1 MDFNALLDNIFLNDI
16 FVTWVPVLATVM
28 VMSFLYKDNPL
39 YKIGENIFIGV
50 SLGYMWILMWQY
62 TIKPFFIMPVQDM
75 FVEFHFWDITY
86 IIWFLLAL
94 TMFFRFSRKKAWVA
108 NYYFGFL
115 FGYTAGYYIP
125 IAVQNILLQS
135 TNLMKPMNQGSF
147 FETTKWIVIIFGTFA
162 ALMYFFFSKPHKGVL
177 GKTARVGIVIMMIF
191 FGAAF
196 GSTVMGRVSLFIDR
210 ALLLVDF
217 PMQSI
222 VCTIGVIIYLIIYF
236 KFFKKEEKV
245 IDDESFI

>member
-1 MDFNALLDNIFLNDI
+1 MDIKALLDNIFLNDI
-16 FVTWVPVLATVM
+16 FFSWIPVLATIM
-28 VMSFLYKDNPL
+28 ILSFLYRDNPL

-50 SLGYMWILMWQY
+50 ALGYGWILSWEY
-62 TIKPFFIMPVQDM
+62 IVDPFFIMPVKDM
-75 FVEFHFWDITY
+75 FVEFHFWDITN

-108 NYYFGFL
+108 NYYFGFI
-115 FGYTAGYYIP
+115 FGYMAGYYIP
-125 IAVQNILLQS
+125 IAIQNIMLQS
-135 TNLMKPMNQGSF
+135 TNLMTDLKLESF
-147 FETTKWIVIIFGTFA
+147 SEVSKWIVLVFGTFA

-210 ALLLVDF
+210 ALLLVDYPF
-217 PMQSI
+217 QSL
-222 VCTIGVIIYLIIYF
+222 VSTIAVIIFLIIYF
-236 KFFKKEEKV
+236 KFIKKEQLH
-245 IDDESFI
+245 DDESFI

>member
-1 MDFNALLDNIFLNDI
+1 MDIKALLDNIFLNDI
-16 FVTWVPVLATVM
+16 FFSWIPVLATIM
-28 VMSFLYKDNPL
+28 ILSFLYRDNPL

-50 SLGYMWILMWQY
+50 ALGYGWILSWEY
-62 TIKPFFIMPVQDM
+62 IVDPFFIMPVKDM

-86 IIWFLLAL
+86 ILWFLLAL

-108 NYYFGFL
+108 NYYFGFI
-115 FGYTAGYYIP
+115 FGYMAGYYIP
-125 IAVQNILLQS
+125 IAIQNILRQS
-135 TNLMKPMNQGSF
+135 TDLMKPINQGSF
-147 FETTKWIVIIFGTFA
+147 FESSKWFVIIFGTFA
-162 ALMYFFFSKPHKGVL
+162 ALMYFFFSKPHRGIL
-177 GKTARVGIVIMMIF
+177 GKTARVGIVVMMIF

-222 VCTIGVIIYLIIYF
+222 VCTIAVIIYLIIYF
-236 KFFKKEEKV
+236 KFIKKEKLH
-245 IDDESFI
+245 DDESFI